1 MSLPIIYDQM
11 REDCGLD
18 VDQLN
23 FYMQRLPVSELPFH
37 LGIGVSHN
45 VENAYALS
53 QTQFQLT
60 A

>member
-1 MSLPIIYDQM
+1 M